1 MSYWTR
7 QNNAEGNA
15 NGRRTGG
22 HVRVCF
28 ISHSWQCEGAE
39 KALLETIEIL
49 KDEGIEC
56 AVFVPGPGAMVEE
69 LIRLKVPYCIL
80 PFHWWVG
87 AKTESLRNRV
97 EVLGMILFETL
108 PMLEKAMQWRP
119 DVIYSNT
126 KAIVVGALMAYVLR
140 RPHVWHLHE
149 FGEEDHGLA
158 FTLGD
163 RISYRLMDSL
173 SSICITNSR
182 AVTEKYAPHISTSKL
197 RQIYYSMHCAGPEL
211 KKSSEPPSIPPRKF
225 PCRCVIVG
233 RFSKGKGHQD
243 AIEAMA
249 ELPPQESD
257 LLVVGSGT
265 REDENYLR
273 SLVRQHRLEERV
285 IFIGQVRNVLPFV
298 QSADIALM
306 CSRAEAF
313 GRVTVEAMLAGK
325 PVIGANGGG
334 TPELIQEGVTG
345 LLYRPG
351 DPKDLAEKI
360 KYLCQD
366 PLAAKQMGVNG
377 REWARAT
384 FTKSRY
390 RSEILAALHDAVGSA
405 RT

>member
-1 MSYWTR
+1 
-7 QNNAEGNA
+7 
-15 NGRRTGG
+15 
-22 HVRVCF
+22 VRVCF
-28 ISHSWQCEGAE
+28 VSHSWQCEGAE

-49 KDEGIEC
+49 KDEGVEC
-56 AVFVPGPGAMVEE
+56 RVFVPGPGQMVDE
-69 LIRLKVPYCIL
+69 LIRLKVPYCVL

-87 AKTESLRNRV
+87 AKTESLRTRV
-97 EVLGMILFETL
+97 DVLGMILFETL

-163 RISYRLMDSL
+163 RISYRLMNSL

-182 AVTEKYAPHISTSKL
+182 AVTAKYAPHISASKL
-197 RQIYYSMHCAGPEL
+197 RQIYYSMHCPWPEGEEL
-211 KKSSEPPSIPPRKF
+211 GSRPAIPPRRF
-225 PCRCVIVG
+225 PYRCIIIG
-233 RFSKGKGHQD
+233 RFSTGKGHQE

-249 ELPPQESD
+249 ELRQQENTCD

-265 REDENYLR
+265 REEENYLR
-273 SLVRQHRLEERV
+273 SLVLRHRLEERV
-285 IFIGQVRNVLPFV
+285 LFMGQVRNVLPFV
-298 QSADIALM
+298 QAADIALM

-325 PVIGANGGG
+325 PVIGANAGG
-334 TPELIQEGVTG
+334 TPELIQEGTTG
-345 LLYRPG
+345 LLYRSG
-351 DPKDLAEKI
+351 DPRDLAEKI
-360 KYLCQD
+360 KYLCQR
-366 PLAAKQMGVNG
+366 PLVAKQMGVNG

-390 RSEILAALHDAVGSA
+390 RNEILSALQAAIGSA